1 MFDSIGWGEI
11 VVLLLA
17 ALFIFGPERLP
28 DLARDAARGTARVRE
43 AVLGVRQ
50 EMADALG
57 GDMPELSD
65 LDPRRY
71 NPKALVRRHLLDG
84 DAREPPVDQ
93 AFGTIGS
100 RARSQPVQWDAD
112 PG

>member
-1 MFDSIGWGEI
+1 VFDSIGWGEI

-43 AVLGVRQ
+43 AVVGVRKQ
-50 EMADALG
+50 MTDALG
-57 GDMPELSD
+57 EDVPELPD

-71 NPKALVRRHLLDG
+71 HPKALVRWYLLDG
-84 DAREPPVDQ
+84 DAEEPPVDQ
-93 AFGTIGS
+93 ALGTIGS
-100 RARSQPVQWDAD
+100 RARWQPVQRDGD